1 MSEVDQRRTV
11 LHAGAA
17 LGLALALRPARAA
30 PRDELRNAVRAF
42 ALGQPVREGRVLL
55 DVAPLV
61 ENGNAVS
68 VSVSATSPMTAAD
81 HGVALALVNERNP
94 QRDVAVFRLGP
105 RAGRA
110 TVAARPGPALSDGD
124 NGFAHSES
132 VAITVT

>member
-81 HGVALALVNERNP
+81 HGVALALFNERNP

>member
-1 MSEVDQRRTV
+1 M
-11 LHAGAA
+11 HAGAA
-17 LGLALALRPARAA
+17 LDLALALRPARAA